1 MSAPGF
7 SLPPSAAFGAAD
19 TFVHS
24 DVKCLLGTYRVLG
37 VGETVATLTWFPP
50 PGLVL
55 VLSADHLD
63 CISFGGD
70 HKFLLLIMLGN
81 RSSTS

>member
-50 PGLVL
+50 QGSLPFGRKPVSPLI
-55 VLSADHLD
+55 
-63 CISFGGD
+63 ISGHAG
-70 HKFLLLIMLGN
+70 
-81 RSSTS
+81 

>member
-37 VGETVATLTWFPP
+37 VGETGSLPFGRKPVSPLI
-50 PGLVL
+50 
-55 VLSADHLD
+55 
-63 CISFGGD
+63 ISGHAG
-70 HKFLLLIMLGN
+70 
-81 RSSTS
+81 